1 MIDLFQKS
9 MGKHTGGE
17 TMHTE
22 KTKHKEFPEALSQH
36 GQQWYQIK
44 PA

>member
-9 MGKHTGGE
+9 MGKHTGG
-17 TMHTE
+17 

-36 GQQWYQIK
+36 GRQWYQIK